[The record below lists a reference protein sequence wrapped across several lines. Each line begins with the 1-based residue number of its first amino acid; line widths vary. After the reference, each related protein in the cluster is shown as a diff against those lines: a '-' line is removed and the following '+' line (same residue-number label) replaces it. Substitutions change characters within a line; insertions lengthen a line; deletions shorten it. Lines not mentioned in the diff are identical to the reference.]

1 MFAFKAISRV
11 EVFLNP
17 FVMNN
22 SEATDKIICRVRSK
36 SALRLFGFSMVFA
49 PAAFILA
56 YSPAR
61 NERPLYKNENIQ
73 SMCLLFGEEPRNNTT
88 ASNVSASLFRPK
100 INQLLQSI

>member
-1 MFAFKAISRV
+1 
-11 EVFLNP
+11 
-17 FVMNN
+17 MNN

-61 NERPLYKNENIQ
+61 NERPLYKTKIYNQCACYLEKNRAIIPPLQ
-73 SMCLLFGEEPRNNTT
+73 MCQPAFFAPR
-88 ASNVSASLFRPK
+88 
-100 INQLLQSI
+100 

>member
-61 NERPLYKNENIQ
+61 NERPLYKNEKYTINVPAIW
-73 SMCLLFGEEPRNNTT
+73 RRT
-88 ASNVSASLFRPK
+88 A
-100 INQLLQSI
+100 Q